1 MPFSVTLDGIDELR
15 TALRACDDQAGRLLL
30 RATRIGLDE
39 GRVLA
44 KAMAR
49 RRTGALAESIVT
61 RLLASSQRSAD
72 GEMVAAKPYAS
83 FVEGGTKAHEIR
95 PRNGQALRF
104 FVGGAAHFARVVHHP
119 GTRPYPFVGPALEK
133 WQRVAIRELE
143 SGLPDLQKIID
154 GHHA

>member
-15 TALRACDDQAGRLLL
+15 SALRACDDQAGRLLL

-61 RLLASSQRSAD
+61 RLLASSQRAAD
-72 GEMVAAKPYAS
+72 GEMIAGEPYAS

-95 PRNGQALRF
+95 PRNAQALRF
-104 FVGGAAHFARVVHHP
+104 FVGGGVHFARVVHHP
-119 GTRPYPFVGPALEK
+119 GTRAYPFVGPALEK
-133 WQRVAIRELE
+133 WQRAAIRELE
-143 SGLPDLQKIID
+143 SGLPDLQKILD